1 MIIELNEIDMGVA
14 LLISEGRLQADI
26 NAGRKLHSISGLNA
40 SGRMLA
46 GTQAEVAVAKML
58 NLYPDTDVA
67 NLGLFDLVLGEKK
80 VEVKTTN
87 YARGNLLVPVYKLA
101 DRADIYILTVSQAP
115 VFTVVGFALDT
126 DLFCQSN
133 IVDLGYGR
141 TYRVMAKDLRRMED
155 IYNA

>member
-26 NAGRKLHSISGLNA
+26 DAGRTLHSISKIDPRI
-40 SGRMLA
+40 RMLVGA
-46 GTQAEVAVAKML
+46 QSEVAVAKML

-67 NLGLFDLVLGEKK
+67 NLGLFDLVLGGKK
-80 VEVKTTN
+80 IEVKTTN
-87 YARGNLLVPVYKLA
+87 YVRGNLLVPIYKLA
-101 DRADIYILTVSQAP
+101 DRADIYILTVSQVP
-115 VFTVVGFALDT
+115 VFTAVGFALDT
-126 DLFCQSN
+126 DLFCYEN